1 MEQSLEREGTGC
13 EDGPRKTIE
22 RTAIASSGFV
32 SGACGV
38 TLYEDG
44 GAIRRLGFKPAPV
57 VAARGEPRIPHRMP
71 CLKEFSVSHR
81 HARLGYFDI
90 VAVCFVAFL
99 LLSNIAATK
108 LIGVDV
114 ALGGFSWHLVFDG
127 GAILFPLTYIL
138 GDVLSEVYGFR
149 RARRVIVTGFV
160 VQILASLTFW
170 LVQIAPS
177 DPDYKNQEAFEAVL
191 GQVPRFV
198 AASLLGYLAGQLL
211 NSLVL
216 VKIKKAFGE
225 KRLWARLL
233 GSTVVGEAADT
244 AVFCLIAW
252 TGNAGW
258 ATIFNLMLVGF
269 AYKVSVEAVF
279 LPLTYAVIGFVKKT
293 DPAYAKSSPEKKASC
308 EEQVSC
314 EEGVSKAD
322 GKEIAR

>member
-1 MEQSLEREGTGC
+1 M
-13 EDGPRKTIE
+13 
-22 RTAIASSGFV
+22 
-32 SGACGV
+32 
-38 TLYEDG
+38 
-44 GAIRRLGFKPAPV
+44 
-57 VAARGEPRIPHRMP
+57 
-71 CLKEFSVSHR
+71 SHR
-81 HARLGYFDI
+81 HVRRGYFDI

-108 LIGVDV
+108 LIGVDIAV
-114 ALGGFSWHLVFDG
+114 GGFSWHLVFDG

-160 VQILASLTFW
+160 VQILASLIFW
-170 LVQIAPS
+170 LVQIAPA
-177 DPDYKNQEAFEAVL
+177 DPDYKNQAAFEAVL

-225 KRLWARLL
+225 KCLWVRLL

-269 AYKVSVEAVF
+269 AYKVGVEAVF

-293 DPAYAKSSPEKKASC
+293 DPAYAESSAEEQASC
-308 EEQVSC
+308 GERVSC
-314 EEGVSKAD
+314 EERVSKAD
-322 GKEIAR
+322 GKEIAK